1 VATLNKKQEQAMALF
16 LAATPIIDIANSL
29 NVARTTIT
37 AWRKKFNWQIQAVHK
52 PLKQQVSD
60 RIHVLLQVMDK
71 TVEQNKEL
79 KTLLACAD
87 DDYAQRLDPKTRNQG
102 QGRVAKDKRG
112 NKLVKVK
119 NSFEGV
125 TQKDFDTKFDSLL
138 LGYQRKWREA
148 KISHAKGEMITC
160 SETGKKIKM
169 PRTRAILKSRQIGAT
184 WYFAAEA
191 FEDAVLTGDNQ
202 IFLSASQNQAFIFR
216 SYIRQFAKDWFG
228 VELKGTDSIELWNGA
243 TIYFLAT
250 SARTAQGYHGHTYMD
265 EFFWMPN
272 FKEFKKVATGMS
284 AHKKWRRTYFSTPS
298 ALSHQAYGLWSGS
311 RMKNAKDKD
320 NVDITNTHLKY
331 GAIGSDRIWRM
342 VTTIT
347 DAEQMGCNF
356 FDIEELKDEH
366 SDAEFDN
373 LFLCKFVD
381 DADSVFKLTKLQKGV
396 VESGV
401 WADFNPKASQPF
413 GQRPVWL
420 GYDPARTTDDASLV
434 VVAPPLKDGGKFRL
448 LERHRWKGETFEY
461 QANMIKIITQK
472 YNVQKIA
479 MDTSGMGYGAYER
492 VEEFFPL
499 VIPICY
505 TSLIK
510 NHMVAKMQDVVNSER
525 FDFQDDDISIMS
537 SFMAIGKT
545 ATGSGKIVVNA
556 KRSDVIGHA
565 DVAWAIMHA
574 IYQEPTNAKH
584 VNRESSLARRLRLNR
599 K

>member
-1 VATLNKKQEQAMALF
+1 MALF

-29 NVARTTIT
+29 NVGRLTIAT
-37 AWRKKFNWQIQAVHK
+37 WRDKFNWQIQAVHK
-52 PLKQQVSD
+52 PIKQQVSD

-71 TVEQNKEL
+71 TAEQNKEL

-87 DDYAQRLDPKTRNQG
+87 DDYAQRLDPKTRTQG
-102 QGRVAKDKRG
+102 QGRVANKRG

-125 TQKDFDTKFDSLL
+125 TQKDFDIKFDSLL

-148 KISHAKGEMITC
+148 KIKHAKGEMITC

-228 VELKGTDSIELWNGA
+228 VDLKGTDSIELWNGA

-250 SARTAQGYHGHTYMD
+250 SSRTAQGYHGHVYMD
-265 EFFWMPN
+265 EFFWMQN
-272 FKEFKKVATGMS
+272 FNEFKKVATGMA

-311 RMKNAKDKD
+311 RMQNAKDKD

-342 VTTIT
+342 VTTIN
-347 DAEQMGCNF
+347 DAQQMGCNF

-366 SDAEFDN
+366 SEAEFDN

-401 WADFNPKASQPF
+401 WDDFNPKASQPF

-420 GYDPARTTDDASLV
+420 GYDPARSKDDASLV
-434 VVAPPLKDGGKFRL
+434 VIAPPLKTGGKFRL
-448 LERHRWKGETFEY
+448 LDRHRWKGETFEY
-461 QANMIKIITQK
+461 QANMIKIMTQK

-479 MDTSGMGYGAYER
+479 MDTSGIGYGAYER
-492 VEEFFPL
+492 VMEFFPL

-510 NHMVAKMQDVVNSER
+510 EHMVAKMQDVVNSER

-545 ATGSGKIVVNA
+545 ATGSGKIVINA
-556 KRSDVIGHA
+556 KRSDLIGHA

-584 VNRESSLARRLRLNR
+584 INRESSLARRLRLNR

>member
-1 VATLNKKQEQAMALF
+1 MPALSKQQEQALELF
-16 LAATPIIDIANSL
+16 LSATSIVDIAKTL
-29 NVARTTIT
+29 GVARTTVS
-37 AWRKKFNWQIQAVHK
+37 AWVKKFNWQVQAQHK
-52 PLKQQVSD
+52 PLKQQISD
-60 RIHVLLQVMDK
+60 RIHVLLPIMDK

-79 KTLLACAD
+79 KTLLACAN
-87 DDYAQRLDPKTRNQG
+87 DDYAHSLDPKAHSHG
-102 QGRVAKDKRG
+102 QGKVAKNKKG

-148 KISHAKGEMITC
+148 KIAHAKGEFIENENG
-160 SETGKKIKM
+160 ETIKM

-216 SYIRQFAKDWFG
+216 TYIRQFAKDWFD
-228 VELKGTDSIELWNGA
+228 VDLKGTDSIELWNGA

-265 EFFWMPN
+265 EFFWMQN
-272 FKEFKKVATGMS
+272 FNEFKKVATGMS

-311 RMKNAKDKD
+311 RMKNAKDKE
-320 NVDITNTHLKY
+320 NVDITNKHLKY
-331 GAIGSDRIWRM
+331 GSIGSDRIWRM
-342 VTTIT
+342 VTTIA

-356 FDIEELKDEH
+356 FDIDELKDEH
-366 SDAEFDN
+366 SKAEFDN

-396 VESGV
+396 VESDA
-401 WADFNPKASQPF
+401 WDDFSPKLSQPF
-413 GQRPVWL
+413 AQHPVWL
-420 GYDPARTTDDASLV
+420 GYDPARSKDDASLV
-434 VVAPPLKDGGKFRL
+434 VIAPPLQAGGKFRL

-461 QANMIKIITQK
+461 QANMIKVMTQK

-479 MDTSGMGYGAYER
+479 MDTSGIGYGAYER
-492 VEEFFPL
+492 VMSFFPM
-499 VIPICY
+499 VIPIYY
-505 TSLIK
+505 TPLIK
-510 NHMVAKMQDVVNSER
+510 EHMVAKMQDVVNSER

-545 ATGSGKIVVNA
+545 STGSGKIVINT

-574 IYQEPTNAKH
+574 IYQEPTNAAH
-584 VNRESSLARRLRLNR
+584 INRRSSLARSLGT